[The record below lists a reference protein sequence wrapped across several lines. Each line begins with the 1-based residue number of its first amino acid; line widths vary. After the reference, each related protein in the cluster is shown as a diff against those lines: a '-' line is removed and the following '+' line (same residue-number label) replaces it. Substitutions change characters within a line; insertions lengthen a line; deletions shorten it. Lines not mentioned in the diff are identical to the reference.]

1 MTATEWGPGHK
12 KTASGHIMGIWTKDK
27 LFKGKVWWA
36 ECTDGWTGAERE
48 DQSEAQRDYGEHF
61 SKQHGGK

>member
-1 MTATEWGPGHK
+1 VAATEWGPGHK
-12 KTASGHIMGIWTKDK
+12 KTASGHIMGIWSADK

-36 ECTDGWTGAERE
+36 DCTDGWRGEDRADRNDAEY
-48 DQSEAQRDYGEHF
+48 DYGVHF